1 MAAELPGAAFLQR
14 RLARA
19 QAVPPAERSPD
30 VQAFITSVQLGEEAC
45 QLLPLTRG
53 GQAAL
58 PLRNPSTA
66 RRQGLWLPCTRLSCI
81 SLLGIPLPVVSPAY
95 CP

>member
-1 MAAELPGAAFLQR
+1 MAAKLPGAAFLQR

-19 QAVPPAERSPD
+19 QAVPPAERLPD
-30 VQAFITSVQLGEEAC
+30 VQAFITCVQLGEEAC

-53 GQAAL
+53 GQEAL
-58 PLRNPSTA
+58 PLRNPATV
-66 RRQGLWLPCTRLSCI
+66 RRQGLWLTCIRLSCV
-81 SLLGIPLPVVSPAY
+81 SRLGIPLPVISPAY